1 MKKRVS
7 YYLSCNG
14 ISLAFTRLENPF
26 RTENTS
32 GLISIYKKDIY
43 IASYDNRKY
52 CLKYNFTHKI
62 DDDYSI
68 IFFTLVKREGGKYE

>member
-1 MKKRVS
+1 MKKRVG

-52 CLKYNFTHKI
+52 CLSSKKI
-62 DDDYSI
+62 H
-68 IFFTLVKREGGKYE
+68 